1 VRYRWDPA
9 YPSPSRRAGPDDGS
23 RLRASDAERNE
34 VADKLSRHFADG
46 RLDQT
51 EFKTR
56 LDRAM
61 GAVTRGDLDGLF
73 DDLPRLADDPV
84 PPRRRRRLLLPVM
97 VLVVL
102 TAVTA
107 SATVST
113 LHLSW
118 LLVVLAL
125 IVIWHRAGH
134 RRSRTRDEFELH
146 R

>member
-1 VRYRWDPA
+1 MRYRWDPA
-9 YPSPSRRAGPDDGS
+9 YPAPSRRAGPDNSSG
-23 RLRASDAERNE
+23 LRASDAERNE
-34 VADKLSRHFADG
+34 VAEKLSRHFADG
-46 RLDQT
+46 RLDQA

-84 PPRRRRRLLLPVM
+84 PPKPRRRLFLPVM

-102 TAVTA
+102 TAVAA
-107 SATVST
+107 SAAASTV
-113 LHLSW
+113 HLAW
-118 LLVVLAL
+118 LLVVLVVL
-125 IVIWHRAGH
+125 VVWHRAGH
-134 RRSRTRDEFELH
+134 RRSRARDEFELH